1 MDPRFRGDDDA
12 AVHGVRRS
20 GCGHP
25 MCDPRSDLR
34 CVGPSRRGGLRW
46 GTGFAAPS
54 RPSRGLAI
62 GLEIA
67 GWVAGFVIKERGFAL
82 LWLRRATAHPGMPVQ
97 AMRIGASAHRRI
109 GAPAHRR
116 TGAPAHWHTGAPAHR
131 PAVALPVRPGVVRR
145 LRRGHRYDEKWVIMR
160 KIINK

>member
-46 GTGFAAPS
+46 GTGFAAPWP
-54 RPSRGLAI
+54 PSR

-67 GWVAGFVIKERGFAL
+67 GWVAGFVIKEWVFAL
-82 LWLRRATAHPGMPVQ
+82 LWLMRATAHPGMPVQ
-97 AMRIGASAHRRI
+97 AMRIGASAHR
-109 GAPAHRR
+109 
-116 TGAPAHWHTGAPAHR
+116 HTGAPAHR